1 MADNLAKSVV
11 DLIPPNI
18 DHLSYSI
25 KVMHRP
31 AILNNLK
38 RWQVFEDDAQIERF
52 LNMVDEFTNM
62 NIDSYGEE
70 GE

>member
-31 AILNNLK
+31 AILNNIK
-38 RWQVFEDDAQIERF
+38 RWQA
-52 LNMVDEFTNM
+52 
-62 NIDSYGEE
+62 YA
-70 GE
+70 